1 MQVTFREKLL
11 LGNKTERDDSPQTR
25 STKYSENSSD
35 LPFECTPTA
44 LNAAFGAQDNVFK
57 TGTKRLCTVYSIIKT
72 LRLSGKN
79 PE

>member
-1 MQVTFREKLL
+1 MILRKLEVPNIL
-11 LGNKTERDDSPQTR
+11 RIVAT
-25 STKYSENSSD
+25 YH
-35 LPFECTPTA
+35 FECTPTA